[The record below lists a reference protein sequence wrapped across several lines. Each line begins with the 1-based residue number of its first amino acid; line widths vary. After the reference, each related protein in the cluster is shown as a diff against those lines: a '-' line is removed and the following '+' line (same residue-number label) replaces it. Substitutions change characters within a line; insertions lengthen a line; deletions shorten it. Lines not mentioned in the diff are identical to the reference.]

1 MPWYAVYTK
10 SRFED
15 KVYAGLVQRSV
26 ETFLPK
32 IEVWSRRKDRRK
44 KIMIPMF
51 SGYLFVEFTEYTN
64 ERKISVLSTPG
75 VVRMLGKPDS
85 YEPLQVPDSQIDAIK
100 RLIASDVEI
109 QSHIYPKE
117 GERARI
123 TDGPFKDIEG
133 VVVRADYRRSNS
145 SEFVISIDMLQRS
158 VAIKLEGFQIEKI

>member
-26 ETFLPK
+26 GVFLPK

-44 KIMIPMF
+44 KIMVPMF
-51 SGYLFVEFTEYTN
+51 SGYLFVDFPEYTN
-64 ERKISVLSTPG
+64 EMKLNVLSTPG
-75 VVRMLGKPDS
+75 VVRMLDKPDS

-100 RLIASDVEI
+100 RLITSDVEI
-109 QSHIYPKE
+109 QPYIYPKE
-117 GERARI
+117 GESAKI
-123 TDGPFKDIEG
+123 VDGPFKDIEG
-133 VVVRADYRRSNS
+133 VVVQADYHRHL
-145 SEFVISIDMLQRS
+145 FVVSIDILQRS

>member
-15 KVYAGLVQRSV
+15 RVYAGLIQRSV

-44 KIMIPMF
+44 RIQIPMF
-51 SGYLFVEFTEYTN
+51 SGYLFVDFPEYTN
-64 ERKISVLSTPG
+64 ERKLSVLTTPG
-75 VVRMLGKPDS
+75 VVKMLGRPNNH
-85 YEPLQVPDSQIDAIK
+85 EPLAVPDVQIDAIK

-109 QSHIYPKE
+109 QPCLYPKE

-123 TDGPFKDIEG
+123 VDGPFKGIEG
-133 VVVRADYRRSNS
+133 IVMQADYHRHL
-145 SEFVISIDMLQRS
+145 FVVSIDLLQRS
-158 VAIKLEGFQIEKI
+158 VGIRLEGFQIEKA

>member
-51 SGYLFVEFTEYTN
+51 SGYLFVEFPELTQMK
-64 ERKISVLSTPG
+64 RKIQCPHHSPVW
-75 VVRMLGKPDS
+75 VRMLDKPDS
-85 YEPLQVPDSQIDAIK
+85 YEPIRIPDLQIDAIK

-109 QSHIYPKE
+109 QPYIYPKE
-117 GERARI
+117 GERAKI
-123 TDGPFKDIEG
+123 TDGPFRNIEG
-133 VVVRADYRRSNS
+133 IVVRADYRRSL
-145 SEFVISIDMLQRS
+145 FVVSIDMLQRS
-158 VAIKLEGFQIEKI
+158 VAIQLEGFQIEKI

>member
-26 ETFLPK
+26 EVFLPK

-51 SGYLFVEFTEYTN
+51 SGYLFVLFPEYTN
-64 ERKISVLSTPG
+64 ERKLNVLTTPG
-75 VVRMLGKPDS
+75 VVKMLDKSDS
-85 YEPLQVPDSQIDAIK
+85 YEPLQVPGSQIEAIK
-100 RLIASDVEI
+100 RLIVSDVEI
-109 QSHIYPKE
+109 QPYIYPRE
-117 GERARI
+117 GERAKI
-123 TDGPFKDIEG
+123 VDGPFKDIEG
-133 VVVRADYRRSNS
+133 VVIQADYRKHL
-145 SEFVISIDMLQRS
+145 FVVSIDILQRS

>member
-15 KVYAGLVQRSV
+15 KVYAGLIKRSV

-51 SGYLFVEFTEYTN
+51 SGYLFVEFPEYTN
-64 ERKISVLSTPG
+64 EGKLSILSTPG
-75 VVRMLGKPDS
+75 VVRMLDKPDS
-85 YEPLQVPDSQIDAIK
+85 YEPLQVPDPQIDAIK
-100 RLIASDVEI
+100 RLLASDVEI
-109 QSHIYPKE
+109 QSYIYPKE
-117 GERARI
+117 GERAKI

-133 VVVRADYRRSNS
+133 VVIKADYRKHI
-145 SEFVISIDMLQRS
+145 FVVSIDLLQRS

>member
-10 SRFED
+10 SRFEG

-51 SGYLFVEFTEYTN
+51 SGYLFVDFPEYTS
-64 ERKISVLSTPG
+64 ERKLSVLSTPG
-75 VVRMLGKPDS
+75 VVKMLDRPDN
-85 YEPLQVPDSQIDAIK
+85 YEPLQVPDSQINAIK
-100 RLIASDVEI
+100 NLIASDVEI
-109 QSHIYPKE
+109 QHYIYPKE
-117 GERARI
+117 GERAKI
-123 TDGPFKDIEG
+123 TNGPFRDIEG
-133 VVVRADYRRSNS
+133 FVIQADYRKHL
-145 SEFVISIDMLQRS
+145 FVVSIDILQRS

>member
-1 MPWYAVYTK
+1 
-10 SRFED
+10 
-15 KVYAGLVQRSV
+15 
-26 ETFLPK
+26 
-32 IEVWSRRKDRRK
+32 
-44 KIMIPMF
+44 
-51 SGYLFVEFTEYTN
+51 
-64 ERKISVLSTPG
+64 
-75 VVRMLGKPDS
+75 MLGKPDS

-133 VVVRADYRRSNS
+133 VVVQADYRRSNS

>member
-1 MPWYAVYTK
+1 MSWYAVYTK

-51 SGYLFVEFTEYTN
+51 SGYLFVDLPEYTN
-64 ERKISVLSTPG
+64 ERKLSVLSTPG
-75 VVRMLGKPDS
+75 VVRMLDKPDS
-85 YEPLQVPDSQIDAIK
+85 YEPLRVPDSQINAIK
-100 RLIASDVEI
+100 RLLASDVEI
-109 QSHIYPKE
+109 QPYIYPKE
-117 GERARI
+117 GESAKI

-133 VVVRADYRRSNS
+133 IVMQADYRKQL
-145 SEFVISIDMLQRS
+145 FVVSIDILQRS

>member
-15 KVYAGLVQRSV
+15 KVYAGLIQRSV

-51 SGYLFVEFTEYTN
+51 SGYLFVEFPEYTN
-64 ERKISVLSTPG
+64 EGKLSILSTPG
-75 VVRMLGKPDS
+75 VVRMLDKPDS
-85 YEPLQVPDSQIDAIK
+85 YEPLRIPDPQIDAIK
-100 RLIASDVEI
+100 RLLASDVEI
-109 QSHIYPKE
+109 QPYIYPKE
-117 GERARI
+117 GERAKI

-133 VVVRADYRRSNS
+133 VVIKADYRKHI
-145 SEFVISIDMLQRS
+145 FVVSIDLLQRS

>member
-15 KVYAGLVQRSV
+15 KVYAGLLQRSV

-51 SGYLFVEFTEYTN
+51 SGYLFVDFPEYTN
-64 ERKISVLSTPG
+64 EMKLSVLSIPG
-75 VVRMLGKPDS
+75 VVRMLDKSDS
-85 YEPLQVPDSQIDAIK
+85 YEPLQVPDSQISTIK

-109 QSHIYPKE
+109 QPYIYPKE
-117 GERARI
+117 GERAKI

-133 VVVRADYRRSNS
+133 VVIQVDYRKHL
-145 SEFVISIDMLQRS
+145 FVVSIDILQRS

>member
-15 KVYAGLVQRSV
+15 KVYAGLVQKSV

-51 SGYLFVEFTEYTN
+51 SGYLFVRFPEYTN
-64 ERKISVLSTPG
+64 EGKLSILSTPG
-75 VVRMLGKPDS
+75 VVRMLDKPDS
-85 YEPLQVPDSQIDAIK
+85 YEPLQVPDPQIDSIK

-109 QSHIYPKE
+109 QPYIYPKE
-117 GERARI
+117 GERAKI

-133 VVVRADYRRSNS
+133 VVMQTDYRRHV
-145 SEFVISIDMLQRS
+145 FVVSIDLLQRS
-158 VAIKLEGFQIEKI
+158 VAIKLEGFQIEKT

>member
-133 VVVRADYRRSNS
+133 VVVQADYRRSNS

>member
-51 SGYLFVEFTEYTN
+51 SGYLFVEFPEYTN
-64 ERKISVLSTPG
+64 ERKLNVLTTPG
-75 VVRMLGKPDS
+75 VVRMLDKPDS
-85 YEPLQVPDSQIDAIK
+85 YEPLQIPDSQIDAIK

-109 QSHIYPKE
+109 QPYIYPKE
-117 GERARI
+117 GESARI

-133 VVVRADYRRSNS
+133 VVMRADYRGRF
-145 SEFVISIDMLQRS
+145 FVVSIDILRRS

>member
-15 KVYAGLVQRSV
+15 KVYTGLLQRSV

-51 SGYLFVEFTEYTN
+51 SGYLFVDFPEYTN
-64 ERKISVLSTPG
+64 ERKLSVLSTPG
-75 VVRMLGKPDS
+75 VVRMLDRPDN
-85 YEPLQVPDSQIDAIK
+85 YEPLKVPDSQINAIK
-100 RLIASDVEI
+100 SLIASDVEI
-109 QSHIYPKE
+109 QPYIYPKE
-117 GERARI
+117 GERAKI
-123 TDGPFKDIEG
+123 TNGPFKDIEG
-133 VVVRADYRRSNS
+133 LVIQADYRKHL
-145 SEFVISIDMLQRS
+145 FVVSIDILQRS

>member
-51 SGYLFVEFTEYTN
+51 SGYLFVMFPEYTN
-64 ERKISVLSTPG
+64 ERKLNVLTTPG
-75 VVRMLGKPDS
+75 VVRMLDKPDS
-85 YEPLQVPDSQIDAIK
+85 YEPLRIPDSQIDAIK

-109 QSHIYPKE
+109 QPYIYPKE
-117 GERARI
+117 GESARI

-133 VVVRADYRRSNS
+133 VVMRADYRGRF
-145 SEFVISIDMLQRS
+145 FVVSIDILQRS

>member
-1 MPWYAVYTK
+1 MSWYAVYTK

-15 KVYAGLVQRSV
+15 KVYTGLLQKSV

-51 SGYLFVEFTEYTN
+51 SGYLFVNFPEYTN
-64 ERKISVLSTPG
+64 EKKLSVLSTPG
-75 VVRMLGKPDS
+75 VVRMLDKPDIC
-85 YEPLQVPDSQIDAIK
+85 EPLQIPDSQINAIK
-100 RLIASDVEI
+100 SLIASDVEI
-109 QSHIYPKE
+109 QPYIYPRE
-117 GERARI
+117 GESAKV

-133 VVVRADYRRSNS
+133 VVLQVDYRRHL
-145 SEFVISIDMLQRS
+145 FVVSIDMLQRS

>member
-15 KVYAGLVQRSV
+15 RVYAGLAQRSV

-44 KIMIPMF
+44 KISIPMF
-51 SGYLFVEFTEYTN
+51 SGYLFVDFPEYTN
-64 ERKISVLSTPG
+64 ERKISVLTAPG
-75 VVRMLGKPDS
+75 VVKMLGRPDT
-85 YEPLQVPDSQIDAIK
+85 YEPIPIPSAQIETIK

-109 QSHIYPKE
+109 QPCLYPKE

-123 TDGPFKDIEG
+123 TDGPFRGIEG
-133 VVVRADYRRSNS
+133 VVMRADYRRHL
-145 SEFVISIDMLQRS
+145 FVVSIDLLQRS
-158 VAIKLEGFQIEKI
+158 VAINLEEFQIEKA

>member
-32 IEVWSRRKDRRK
+32 IEVWSRRKDRKK

-51 SGYLFVEFTEYTN
+51 SGYLFVNLPEYTN
-64 ERKISVLSTPG
+64 ERKLDVLSTIG
-75 VVRMLGKPDS
+75 VVRMLDNPDS
-85 YEPLQVPDSQIDAIK
+85 YEPLRVPDSQINAIK
-100 RLIASDVEI
+100 CLIASDVEI
-109 QSHIYPKE
+109 QPYLYPKE
-117 GERARI
+117 GERAKI

-133 VVVRADYRRSNS
+133 IVIQADYRRHL
-145 SEFVISIDMLQRS
+145 FVVSIDMLQRS